1 METSLLIARVRDTA
15 EICMRTSKAKFFGFL
30 SEEQAVLARKN
41 LEFAGCEFE
50 FFGGYDSAQRVMLG
64 CFPEWDRSKRFP
76 ISAVTFS
83 YRKTDEL
90 KHRDF
95 LGSLMALG
103 ITRESVGDILIE
115 NGRTVAFVTDE
126 IKDYIVTQV
135 TKIGRVGVVCESG
148 YTLPLPL
155 SDTLADFSDTVSS
168 LRLDCVVSALGGF
181 SRSAAS
187 ELIQNG
193 LVMLNSEVCEKPVK
207 TVSEGD
213 ILNIRG
219 KGKFIIGSLDSR
231 TKKNRII
238 IKFQKYV

>member
-1 METSLLIARVRDTA
+1 METSLFIARVRDTA
-15 EICMRTSKAKFFGFL
+15 EICMRTARPKFFGFI
-30 SEEQAVLARKN
+30 SEEQAVLARKC
-41 LEFAGCEFE
+41 LGSAGCEYS
-50 FFGGYDSAQRVMLG
+50 FFGGYDAAGRVMLG
-64 CFPEWDRSKRFP
+64 CFPEWDEAREFP

-103 ITRESVGDILIE
+103 ISRESVGDILIE
-115 NGRTVAFVTDE
+115 NGRAVAFVTDE
-126 IKDYIVTQV
+126 ISDYIITQLF
-135 TKIGRVGVVCESG
+135 KIGRVGVTCKSG
-148 YTLPLPL
+148 FTLPLPQ
-155 SDTLADFSDTVSS
+155 SDALADFSDTVSS

-181 SRSAAS
+181 SRSAAA
-187 ELIQNG
+187 ELIGSG
-193 LVMLNSEVCEKPVK
+193 LVTLNSEICEKTVK
-207 TVSEGD
+207 AVSEGD

-238 IKFQKYV
+238 IKYQKYI